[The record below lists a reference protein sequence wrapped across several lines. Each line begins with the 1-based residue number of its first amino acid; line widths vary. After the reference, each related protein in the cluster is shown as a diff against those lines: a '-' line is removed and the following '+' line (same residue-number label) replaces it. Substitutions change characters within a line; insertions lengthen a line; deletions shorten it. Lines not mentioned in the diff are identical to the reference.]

1 MKSQRIKINN
11 QFNKLKKKLLRFKK
25 HNFQKKMNQIQ
36 LKTFAKSNQQ
46 KHIQLLIKIK
56 TDKRYR
62 PNRNKFKKL
71 LLTIKCS
78 SKQKLHHNKKKTMD
92 KEKSRNHKKK
102 SQTTLPLKI
111 IWKINNNW
119 SRSSQAKKAK
129 SKWSRRSSKR
139 NQKL

>member
-1 MKSQRIKINN
+1 
-11 QFNKLKKKLLRFKK
+11 
-25 HNFQKKMNQIQ
+25 
-36 LKTFAKSNQQ
+36 
-46 KHIQLLIKIK
+46 
-56 TDKRYR
+56 
-62 PNRNKFKKL
+62 
-71 LLTIKCS
+71 
-78 SKQKLHHNKKKTMD
+78 MD